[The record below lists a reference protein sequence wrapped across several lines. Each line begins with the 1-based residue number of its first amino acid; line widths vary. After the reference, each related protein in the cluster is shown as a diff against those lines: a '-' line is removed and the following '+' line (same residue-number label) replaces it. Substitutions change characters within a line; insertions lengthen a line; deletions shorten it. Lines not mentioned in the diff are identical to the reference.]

1 MSKKYEAFKKGKKA
15 LNGKK
20 DLNSYFPVH
29 LYMVKSDAFLA
40 VSGNAFKLFIDIT
53 MRFNGYNN
61 GEISYSIREAQDKFG
76 WSPNTVCKYFKE
88 LQDLGF
94 LKCSRKGRFDQKRHA
109 SLWEITH
116 WPLPHE
122 LNKKEGKKT
131 YMSFKLAS

>member
-1 MSKKYEAFKKGKKA
+1 MSKQYDNFKRGKKSLKGKKDP
-15 LNGKK
+15 NGF
-20 DLNSYFPVH
+20 FPVH
-29 LYMVKSDAFLA
+29 WYIVKSDAFKVL
-40 VSGNAFKLFIDIT
+40 SGNALKLFLDIAY
-53 MRFNGYNN
+53 RYNKWNN
-61 GEISYSIREAQDKFG
+61 GEISYSVREAQDRFG